1 MENGRRGLGDNH
13 NISAEIAYQDK
24 MMSLGN
30 FLISLSKRAKQPKNI
45 ERCNKAAKE
54 LTEIALYINNL
65 ERENMNM
72 RLQIGFKND
81 STYNQIT
88 KLLKQCLK
96 S

>member
-1 MENGRRGLGDNH
+1 MATKKGVDDNH

-30 FLISLSKRAKQPKNI
+30 FLLDLSKRAKQQKNI
-45 ERCNKAAKE
+45 DRCNKAVKE
-54 LTEIALYINNL
+54 LTEIALYINTI
-65 ERENMNM
+65 EHENMNM

-81 STYNQIT
+81 NTYSQIT

-96 S
+96 Q